1 MGVIITDTLSFDE
14 HVNTVV
20 TRVSQVGYA
29 LSILRADGLRGQAL
43 WDVARST
50 AISRLTYASPAWY
63 GYLNKNSL
71 SKIQGV
77 INRFK
82 RYGYLPADQEDFSV
96 ICEIADN
103 RLFNTVLNNRNHVLH
118 QLLPPVKLAP
128 YDLRTRSHNHSL
140 PHADNSLRE
149 NFIYRLL
156 YKNIYWNNIPLLVA
170 RILCY
175 YLCFVHVRQSYVNKL
190 STIQYN
196 ELSHSRMTPTIKLS
210 NNGSFLSKC
219 RRTHRCL
226 SIIKPRPVVQIIEA
240 AAG

>member
-1 MGVIITDTLSFDE
+1 MGTDTLSFDE

-20 TRVSQVGYA
+20 TRVTQVGYA

-71 SKIQGV
+71 NKIQGV

-96 ICEIADN
+96 ICETADN

-118 QLLPPVKLAP
+118 QLLPPVKLTP

-140 PHADNSLRE
+140 PRVDNNLRK

-156 YKNIYWNNIPLLVA
+156 YKNIY
-170 RILCY
+170 
-175 YLCFVHVRQSYVNKL
+175 
-190 STIQYN
+190 
-196 ELSHSRMTPTIKLS
+196 
-210 NNGSFLSKC
+210 
-219 RRTHRCL
+219 
-226 SIIKPRPVVQIIEA
+226 
-240 AAG
+240 